1 MMKHGNRENRFGG
14 SAGGGGYDYQAEA
27 WALVAAKILAEESL
41 NWVESGCDRVPVSIR
56 TETGEGGDDLRI
68 TLRSGARIEAQAKRG
83 LRRGKRLWDALM
95 ALACAVEADEE
106 SHGVLLTTTDA
117 SNTIRKH
124 LKQGIIKV
132 GEGITEDLPD
142 IVREFIDRLHKTGI
156 NDLSICSRIRVVIR
170 DLDPGSPGEEIT
182 FEALRKVLADPSE
195 VGAARN
201 TLVSDGHDQ
210 IKLRGSRDANSLTRV
225 IKQAGISL
233 SVAVENQLILRQ
245 RFRDWS
251 IKTNSRI
258 SIPSLNIALPMS
270 EAWVR
275 LRAMSPS
282 DTPSGGKSLEEQ
294 VKEYHEWHRLADA
307 RHVSDTL
314 DIGSASHRERL
325 LVVVGGPG
333 AGKST
338 LLRRLTWDWAAEGQV
353 VLRVSLRAVALRMSQ
368 GETFDEALLAVASE
382 GFPNIGEPFYS
393 MLSNATLLLADGL
406 DETDPNRSGIADRLQ
421 RWAFASP
428 ERQVVLTTRPVGHN
442 PAWFEEWKHYELLP
456 LGRSDIEG
464 FAEIV
469 FGLLHPD
476 DPEEAEKSLRGF
488 LEELDHSHTA
498 SIAARNPQLLG
509 FLIALYVKGHDI
521 GGNRF
526 QLFDKTVE
534 EVRKQTAPDR
544 VFQHQVDAPI
554 AHQGLDCTGWLML
567 HSPNLSEVGL
577 VEGLGQHLAEEL
589 PLRPLQARQIASEVL
604 LFWEER
610 GLLERVSAG
619 TETTFT
625 FVHMAFQEFTA
636 ARFLVRLP
644 DEELI
649 AWIRSNYNSPGFR
662 ETLLLTGA
670 TDRVSLTIN
679 TLIELDDPSDPVCT
693 AAILAADVLAEA
705 EDSPT
710 DLQEAVFRHLVPRLT
725 SRVPMVVYE
734 AGEKL
739 RLLAMASPG
748 VVGPM
753 ALRLQKREQ
762 QWTKEVA
769 CALGLLSGNEYVD
782 SEELL
787 AVFPEASDTRVSP
800 GRSSA
805 FGHRPL
811 IRDLIVE
818 GAKYLLQDGASERH
832 LEVVKAKYEAGNY
845 SGGAHQALFD
855 SLAEH
860 LTPKDMATVISRWH
874 AETYQTL
881 ASWIQVTGE
890 SDQAFIEAV
899 LKAVEGLTAEKTDLV
914 ADPQLN
920 SIATLRKALRIWD
933 SPATDYAMLRYRRA
947 QDEFSEVIR
956 GAILVA
962 GLSPAQ
968 VRADADQ
975 ALHELKHSPKRLYEL
990 TKNAEKS
997 NIEPNLNWARAQ
1009 DGQLQPDLLLQAMAH
1024 PSSFVIRFAA
1034 LLLLNCVEDDVVAV
1048 GLQDVLASGSGYVLY
1063 VIAQVASDVW
1073 QDEAADLILDR
1084 LERRLT
1090 DDCAP
1095 LIRALG
1101 DTCDE
1106 STRLCAQAVLRKAFE
1121 SESADIVEAALDT
1134 TQKLGLDEA
1143 LAITIE
1149 SSYRWWLIEGPQDP
1163 EGGGVIPENAA
1174 SALFTYLAA
1183 NKRMSFDEIRE
1194 AANAKRYDVRQV
1206 AIQEIGRFLAKEDK
1220 LVEPVLSDIDREE
1233 LPSGIIGELSK
1244 SYPIVCKRH
1253 LERFLGLLGSDNRQ
1267 VRIAC
1272 IRALGDGWAD
1282 SSEVEEALRSL
1293 LSVPDPG
1300 IRDEAVRALRRL
1312 RKH

>member
-1 MMKHGNRENRFGG
+1 
-14 SAGGGGYDYQAEA
+14 
-27 WALVAAKILAEESL
+27 
-41 NWVESGCDRVPVSIR
+41 
-56 TETGEGGDDLRI
+56 
-68 TLRSGARIEAQAKRG
+68 
-83 LRRGKRLWDALM
+83 M
-95 ALACAVEADEE
+95 ALACAVEADKE
-106 SHGVLLTTTDA
+106 SYGVLLTTTDA

-142 IVREFIDRLHKTGI
+142 IVTEFIDRLHKARI
-156 NDLSICSRIRVVIR
+156 NDLSVCSRIRIVIR

-210 IKLRGSRDANSLTRV
+210 IKLRGGRDANGLTRV
-225 IKQAGISL
+225 IEQAGISL
-233 SVAVENQLILRQ
+233 SVAVENQLILR
-245 RFRDWS
+245 RKFTDWS

-307 RHVSDTL
+307 RHVSGTL

-338 LLRRLTWDWAAEGQV
+338 LLRRLTWDWAAEGRV

-382 GFPNIGEPFYS
+382 GFPSIGEALYN

-464 FAEIV
+464 FAKIV

-476 DPEEAEKSLRGF
+476 DSEEAEKRLGGF

-509 FLIALYVKGHDI
+509 FLIALHVKGHDI

-544 VFQHQVDAPI
+544 VFRHQVDAPI

-567 HSPNLSEVGL
+567 HSPNLSEAGL
-577 VEGLGQHLAEEL
+577 VEGLGQHLAGEL
-589 PLRPLQARQIASEVL
+589 PLRPLHARQIALEVL

-636 ARFLVRLP
+636 ARFLVQLP

-679 TLIELDDPSDPVCT
+679 TLLELDDPSDPVCT

-705 EDSPT
+705 EDAAT

-739 RLLAMASPG
+739 QLLAMASPG

-753 ALRLQKREQ
+753 ALRLQKCEQ

-769 CALGLLSGNEYVD
+769 CALGLLSGDEYVD
-782 SEELL
+782 LEELL
-787 AVFPEASDTRVSP
+787 AVFPEASDTRQVLRLGS
-800 GRSSA
+800 GLLDRQSFLGSTK
-805 FGHRPL
+805 HSTL
-811 IRDLIVE
+811 IQELIVK
-818 GAKYLLQDGASERH
+818 GARYLLQDGSPECH
-832 LEVVKAKYEAGNY
+832 VEVVKAKYKTGECSMKAY
-845 SGGAHQALFD
+845 DALYD
-855 SLAEH
+855 VLAEH
-860 LTPKDMATVISRWH
+860 LTPKDIIAISSTWH
-874 AETYQTL
+874 IAGAYRNST
-881 ASWIQVTGE
+881 SWIQVSRE

-899 LKAVEGLTAEKTDLV
+899 LKAGEGLTTEKPALL

-920 SIATLRKALRIWD
+920 SIATLRKALRIGD
-933 SPATDYAMLRYRRA
+933 FPATAYAMLRYRHA

-956 GAILVA
+956 GAILIA

-975 ALHELKHSPKRLYEL
+975 VLHELKHSQKGLYEL

-997 NIEPNLNWARAQ
+997 NIEPILAWTRAQ
-1009 DGQLQPDLLLQAMAH
+1009 DGRLQPNLLLQAMAH

-1063 VIAQVASDVW
+1063 V
-1073 QDEAADLILDR
+1073 
-1084 LERRLT
+1084 
-1090 DDCAP
+1090 
-1095 LIRALG
+1095 
-1101 DTCDE
+1101 
-1106 STRLCAQAVLRKAFE
+1106 
-1121 SESADIVEAALDT
+1121 
-1134 TQKLGLDEA
+1134 
-1143 LAITIE
+1143 
-1149 SSYRWWLIEGPQDP
+1149 
-1163 EGGGVIPENAA
+1163 
-1174 SALFTYLAA
+1174 
-1183 NKRMSFDEIRE
+1183 M
-1194 AANAKRYDVRQV
+1194 
-1206 AIQEIGRFLAKEDK
+1206 
-1220 LVEPVLSDIDREE
+1220 
-1233 LPSGIIGELSK
+1233 
-1244 SYPIVCKRH
+1244 
-1253 LERFLGLLGSDNRQ
+1253 
-1267 VRIAC
+1267 
-1272 IRALGDGWAD
+1272 
-1282 SSEVEEALRSL
+1282 
-1293 LSVPDPG
+1293 
-1300 IRDEAVRALRRL
+1300 
-1312 RKH
+1312 

>member
-1 MMKHGNRENRFGG
+1 MKHRNRGNRFGG

-41 NWVESGCDRVPVSIR
+41 NWVESGCARVPVSIR
-56 TETGEGGDDLRI
+56 TETGEGGDDLCI
-68 TLRSGARIEAQAKRG
+68 TLRSGATIEVQAKRG
-83 LRRGKRLWDALM
+83 LTRGKRLWDALM
-95 ALACAVEADEE
+95 ALACAVGADKECY
-106 SHGVLLTTTDA
+106 GVLLTTTDA
-117 SNTIRKH
+117 SNTIREH

-132 GEGITEDLPD
+132 GEGVTEDLPD
-142 IVREFIDRLHKTGI
+142 IVTEFIDRLQKARI
-156 NDLSICSRIRVVIR
+156 NDLSVCSRLRIVIR
-170 DLDPGSPGEEIT
+170 DLDPGSQGEEIT
-182 FEALRKVLADPSE
+182 LEALRKVLADPSE

-225 IKQAGISL
+225 IEQAGISL

-245 RFRDWS
+245 KFTDWS

-382 GFPNIGEPFYS
+382 GFPSIGKALYS

-476 DPEEAEKSLRGF
+476 DSEEAEKRLRGF

-534 EVRKQTAPDR
+534 EVRKQTTPDR
-544 VFQHQVDAPI
+544 VFRHQVDAPI

-567 HSPNLSEVGL
+567 HSPNLSEAGL

-589 PLRPLQARQIASEVL
+589 SLRPLQARQIASEVL

-636 ARFLVRLP
+636 ARFLVQLP

-818 GAKYLLQDGASERH
+818 GAKYLLQDGGAERH

-845 SGGAHQALFD
+845 SWGAHRALFD
-855 SLAEH
+855 LLAEH
-860 LTPKDMATVISRWH
+860 LTPEDIATISSRWH
-874 AETYQTL
+874 IAETYQTL
-881 ASWIQVTGE
+881 ASWIQVSRE
-890 SDQAFIEAV
+890 SDQAFMEAV
-899 LKAVEGLTAEKTDLV
+899 LKASEGLTAEKTDPL

-933 SPATDYAMLRYRRA
+933 SPATDYDVLRYRRA
-947 QDEFSEVIR
+947 QGGFSEVIR
-956 GAILVA
+956 GAILVSE
-962 GLSPAQ
+962 LNPAQ
-968 VRADADQ
+968 VRADANQ
-975 ALHELKHSPKRLYEL
+975 VLNELKNSQHILYEL
-990 TKNAEKS
+990 TKDAEKP
-997 NIEPNLNWARAQ
+997 NIEPNLDWTRAQ
-1009 DGQLQPDLLLQAMAH
+1009 DGRLQPDLLLQAMTH
-1024 PSSFVIRFAA
+1024 PSSFVTRFAA

-1063 VIAQVASDVW
+1063 VIAQVAPDVW
-1073 QDEAADLILDR
+1073 HDEAADLILDR

-1095 LIRALG
+1095 LIRALR

-1106 STRLCAQAVLRKAFE
+1106 STRGRAQAVLRRAFE

-1134 TQKLGLDEA
+1134 TQKLGLDQA
-1143 LAITIE
+1143 LATTID

-1183 NKRMSFDEIRE
+1183 NKRMSFDEVRE
-1194 AANAKRYDVRQV
+1194 ATNAKRYDVRQV

-1244 SYPIVCKRH
+1244 SHPIVCKRH
-1253 LERFLGLLGSDNRQ
+1253 LERFLELLGSNNRR
-1267 VRIAC
+1267 VRAAC
-1272 IRALGDGWAD
+1272 IGALGDGWAD

-1293 LSVPDPG
+1293 LSAPDPG

>member
-1 MMKHGNRENRFGG
+1 MKHGNRRDRFGG

-27 WALVAAKILAEESL
+27 WASVAAKILAEESL
-41 NWVESGCDRVPVSIR
+41 NWVESGCARVPVSIR

-68 TLRSGARIEAQAKRG
+68 TLRSGATIEAQAKRG
-83 LRRGKRLWDALM
+83 LRRGTRLWDALM
-95 ALACAVEADEE
+95 ALACAVEADKE
-106 SHGVLLTTTDA
+106 SYGVLLTTIDT
-117 SNTIRKH
+117 SNTIREH

-132 GEGITEDLPD
+132 GEGVTEDLPD
-142 IVREFIDRLHKTGI
+142 IVIEFIDHLHKARI
-156 NDLSICSRIRVVIR
+156 NDLSVCSRIRIVIR
-170 DLDPGSPGEEIT
+170 DLDPGSPGEETT

-210 IKLRGSRDANSLTRV
+210 IKLRGGRDANSLTRV
-225 IKQAGISL
+225 IEQAGISL

-245 RFRDWS
+245 KFTDWS

-258 SIPSLNIALPMS
+258 SIPSLNIALPIS
-270 EAWVR
+270 EAWMR

-282 DTPSGGKSLEEQ
+282 DTPSGEKSLEEQ

-307 RHVSDTL
+307 RHASYTL
-314 DIGSASHRERL
+314 DIGSISHRERL

-368 GETFDEALLAVASE
+368 GETFDEALLALASE
-382 GFPNIGEPFYS
+382 GFPSIGEALYS
-393 MLSNATLLLADGL
+393 MLCNATLLLADGL

-469 FGLLHPD
+469 FGLLHAD
-476 DPEEAEKSLRGF
+476 DSEEAEKRLGGF

-534 EVRKQTAPDR
+534 EVRKQTVPDR
-544 VFQHQVDAPI
+544 VFRHQVDAPI

-567 HSPNLSEVGL
+567 HSPNLSEAGL

-589 PLRPLQARQIASEVL
+589 SLRPLQARQIASEVL

-625 FVHMAFQEFTA
+625 FIHMAFEEFTA
-636 ARFLVRLP
+636 ARFLVQLP

-649 AWIRSNYNSPGFR
+649 VWIRSNYNSPGFR

-739 RLLAMASPG
+739 QLLAMASPG

-787 AVFPEASDTRVSP
+787 AVFPEASDARVSP

-805 FGHRPL
+805 FEHWPL
-811 IRDLIVE
+811 IRELIVE
-818 GAKYLLQDGASERH
+818 GAKYLLHDGAPERH
-832 LEVVKAKYEAGNY
+832 LEVVKAKYKAGECSVKAHEALHN
-845 SGGAHQALFD
+845 L
-855 SLAEH
+855 LAGC
-860 LTPKDMATVISRWH
+860 LTAEDLKAISHRWYT
-874 AETYQTL
+874 AEAYRSF
-881 ASWIQVTGE
+881 ASWIQVSRE

-899 LKAVEGLTAEKTDLV
+899 LKAGEGLTAEKTDLV

-920 SIATLRKALRIWD
+920 SIVTLRKALRIPD

-968 VRADADQ
+968 IRADADQ
-975 ALHELKHSPKRLYEL
+975 VLHELKHSQKGLYEL
-990 TKNAEKS
+990 TKDAEKS
-997 NIEPNLNWARAQ
+997 NIEPNLNWTRAQ
-1009 DGQLQPDLLLQAMAH
+1009 DGRLQPDLLLQAMAH

-1034 LLLLNCVEDDVVAV
+1034 LLLLNCVEDHAVAV
-1048 GLQDVLASGSGYVLY
+1048 GLQDMLPSSSGYALH
-1063 VIAQVASDVW
+1063 VIAQVAADVW
-1073 QDEAADLILDR
+1073 QDKAAGLILQR
-1084 LERRLT
+1084 LEQRFT
-1090 DDCAP
+1090 HDCAP
-1095 LIRALG
+1095 LVRALG
-1101 DTCDE
+1101 DVCDE
-1106 STRLCAQAVLRKAFE
+1106 STRGRAQAILRKAFE
-1121 SESADIVEAALDT
+1121 SENVGIVKAALDA
-1134 TQKLGLDEA
+1134 TQKLGSDEA
-1143 LAITIE
+1143 LATAIE
-1149 SSYRWWLIEGPQDP
+1149 NSYRWWLIEGPQDP
-1163 EGGGVIPENAA
+1163 DESGVVPENAA
-1174 SALFTYLAA
+1174 SILLAYLAA
-1183 NKRMSFDEIRE
+1183 NKGMSFEEIRE
-1194 AANAKRYDVRQV
+1194 AANAKRYDVREA

-1244 SYPIVCKRH
+1244 SHPIVCKRH

-1272 IRALGDGWAD
+1272 MRALGDGWAD

>member
-1 MMKHGNRENRFGG
+1 MKHADRENRFGG

-27 WALVAAKILAEESL
+27 WALVAAKIMAEESL
-41 NWVESGCDRVPVSIR
+41 NWVESGCARVPVSIR

-68 TLRSGARIEAQAKRG
+68 TLRSGATIEVQAKRG
-83 LRRGKRLWDALM
+83 LRRGNRLWDAIIP
-95 ALACAVEADEE
+95 LAHSVEVNKE
-106 SHGVLLTTTDA
+106 SYGVLLTTTDT
-117 SNTIRKH
+117 SNTICKD

-142 IVREFIDRLHKTGI
+142 IVTEFINCLHEAGI
-156 NDLSICSRIRVVIR
+156 KDLSICSRIRVVIR
-170 DLDPGSPGEEIT
+170 DLEPGSTGEEIT
-182 FEALRKVLADPSE
+182 FKTLRKVLADPSE

-210 IKLRGSRDANSLTRV
+210 IKLRGGRDTNGLARV

-233 SVAVENQLILRQ
+233 SVTVENQLILRQ
-245 RFRDWS
+245 KFTDWS
-251 IKTNSRI
+251 VKTNCRI
-258 SIPSLNIALPMS
+258 SVPSLNIALPMS

-282 DTPSGGKSLEEQ
+282 DTPSRDKSLEEQ

-307 RHVSDTL
+307 RNAPGTL

-338 LLRRLTWDWAAEGQV
+338 LLRRLAWEWSAEGQV

-368 GETFDEALLAVASE
+368 GETFDETLLAVASE
-382 GFPNIGEPFYS
+382 GFSNTSKALYS

-456 LGRSDIEG
+456 LGRSDIED

-476 DPEEAEKSLRGF
+476 DSEEAEKRLRGF
-488 LEELDHSHTA
+488 LEELDQSHTA

-509 FLIALYVKGHDI
+509 FLIVLYVKGHDI

-526 QLFDKTVE
+526 QLFDKIVE
-534 EVRKQTAPDR
+534 EIRKQTVPDR
-544 VFQHQVDAPI
+544 VFEHQVDAPV

-567 HSPNLSEVGL
+567 HSPNLSEASL
-577 VEGLGQHLAEEL
+577 VEGLGQQLAEGL
-589 PLRPLQARQIASEVL
+589 SLRPLQARQTASEVL

-636 ARFLVRLP
+636 ARFLVQLP

-649 AWIRSNYNSPGFR
+649 TWIRSNYNSPEFR

-670 TDRVSLTIN
+670 TERVSLTIN

-705 EDSPT
+705 DDHPA
-710 DLQEAVFRHLVPRLT
+710 DLQEDVFRRLAPRLT
-725 SRVPMVVYE
+725 SKVPMVVYE

-739 RLLAMASPG
+739 RLLAVANPG

-753 ALRLQKREQ
+753 ALRLQKHEQ

-769 CALGLLSGNEYVD
+769 CALGLLSGSEYVD

-787 AVFPEASDTRVSP
+787 AVFPEASDTRMRRGYGLS
-800 GRSSA
+800 
-805 FGHRPL
+805 FEHRPL
-811 IRDLIVE
+811 IQELIVE

-832 LEVVKAKYEAGNY
+832 LEVVKAKYKAGECSVKAHEALRN
-845 SGGAHQALFD
+845 L
-855 SLAEH
+855 LAEC
-860 LTPKDMATVISRWH
+860 LTPEDLKAISPKWYT
-874 AETYQTL
+874 AEVYPNFELWFQ
-881 ASWIQVTGE
+881 ASRE
-890 SDQAFIEAV
+890 SDRAFMETV
-899 LKAVEGLTAEKTDLV
+899 FKAGEGLTAEKTDLV
-914 ADPQLN
+914 ADPQLS
-920 SIATLRKALRIWD
+920 SIAALKKALRIGD

-968 VRADADQ
+968 VRADAEQ
-975 ALHELKHSPKRLYEL
+975 ALHKLKHSQKGLYEL
-990 TKNAEKS
+990 TEDAEKS
-997 NIEPNLNWARAQ
+997 NIAPDLDWTLAQ
-1009 DGQLQPDLLLQAMAH
+1009 DGRLQPDLLLQAMEH

-1034 LLLLNCVEDDVVAV
+1034 LLLLNCVEGDVVAV
-1048 GLQDVLASGSGYVLY
+1048 GLQDVLASSSGYALD

-1073 QDEAADLILDR
+1073 QDEAAGLILDR
-1084 LERRLT
+1084 LAVCRRG
-1090 DDCAP
+1090 
-1095 LIRALG
+1095 IRR
-1101 DTCDE
+1101 
-1106 STRLCAQAVLRKAFE
+1106 SIF
-1121 SESADIVEAALDT
+1121 
-1134 TQKLGLDEA
+1134 
-1143 LAITIE
+1143 
-1149 SSYRWWLIEGPQDP
+1149 GP
-1163 EGGGVIPENAA
+1163 
-1174 SALFTYLAA
+1174 F
-1183 NKRMSFDEIRE
+1183 
-1194 AANAKRYDVRQV
+1194 
-1206 AIQEIGRFLAKEDK
+1206 
-1220 LVEPVLSDIDREE
+1220 
-1233 LPSGIIGELSK
+1233 
-1244 SYPIVCKRH
+1244 
-1253 LERFLGLLGSDNRQ
+1253 
-1267 VRIAC
+1267 
-1272 IRALGDGWAD
+1272 
-1282 SSEVEEALRSL
+1282 LRS
-1293 LSVPDPG
+1293 
-1300 IRDEAVRALRRL
+1300 
-1312 RKH
+1312 K